1 MPRPLCR
8 FLGTLGRS
16 MFDNVILL
24 LPARARALT
33 RTPRLLRHFANHDGG
48 SAGLLFALAF
58 IPMTLAVGA
67 ALDYGMANKAKA
79 KLDAAADSAAL
90 AAVDRQTMTVNAAA
104 AQVVAQNVF
113 SSLTSAMPNLTIS
126 SASANVTDN
135 GLSRSVVVS
144 YSASSPLH
152 FMSLAGM
159 SALTIKGQSTA
170 VSGMSTYIDFYLLL
184 DNTPSMGVG
193 ATPGDV
199 ATLVNHTPDQC
210 AFACHDLSNTNNYYN
225 LAKTLNVTMRI
236 DVVRQATQQLM
247 DTAIATASQPDQY
260 RMAIYTFGSSAAT
273 AGLTSVAALTSDLTS
288 AKNAAANIDLMTV
301 SGQNQNNDQD
311 TNYDG
316 IFPALN
322 TAIPAAGAGTKTT
335 PQKVLFFVS
344 DGVSDENLG
353 GKRTIAPIN
362 LSLCSTLKSRGVLI
376 AVLYTTYLP
385 LPTNTFYNQNVKP
398 FVNNIGPT
406 MQSCA
411 SPGLYFEVSPT
422 QGISAAMTA
431 LFQKAVQSA
440 RLTK

>member
-1 MPRPLCR
+1 MPRVLCR
-8 FLGTLGRS
+8 FLGMLGR
-16 MFDNVILL
+16 
-24 LPARARALT
+24 ARDLARN
-33 RTPRLLRHFANHDGG
+33 PRMLRHFAHHDGG

-90 AAVDRQTMTVNAAA
+90 AAVDRQTMTVNAAG
-104 AQVVAQNVF
+104 AQAVAQNIF
-113 SSLTSAMPNLTIS
+113 SSLTSGMSNLTIN
-126 SASANVTDN
+126 SASANVTDI

-159 SALTIKGQSTA
+159 SSLAIKGQATA

-210 AFACHDLSNTNNYYN
+210 AFACHDLSNPNNYYN

-247 DTAIATASQPDQY
+247 DTAIATAAQPDQY

-273 AGLTSVAALTSDLTS
+273 AGLTSIAALTSDLKS

-301 SGQNQNNDQD
+301 NGQNQNNDQD
-311 TNYDG
+311 TNFDG
-316 IFPALN
+316 IFPAIN
-322 TAIPAAGAGTKTT
+322 SAIPAAGAGTKTT

-344 DGVSDENLG
+344 DGVSDENLA

-362 LSLCSTLKSRGVLI
+362 LSLCSTLKNRGVLI

-385 LPTNTFYNQNVKP
+385 LPTNAFYNQNVKP
-398 FVNNIGPT
+398 FINNIGPT